1 MQQAQIEAY
10 LRKPT
15 LRPDEVA
22 KVLEVSVRKVY
33 QLIKEGILP
42 TVPGISRPKR
52 IPTWAIKKMLFGPQE
67 KG

>member
-1 MQQAQIEAY
+1 MQQTQIEAY
-10 LRKPT
+10 LRKAT

-22 KVLEVSVRKVY
+22 QLLEVSVRKVY

-52 IPTWAIKKMLFGPQE
+52 IPTWAIKKMLFGE
-67 KG
+67 GERG